1 LITAAIASSAL
12 AHAADGNSDAGWS
25 FEPLAGTMLG
35 LSIILYSLGRTRMSN
50 VQRRAVAPA
59 WRVASYCGAVG
70 ILVLALFSPLDA
82 LADEKFAWHMAQHL
96 MLMLGAAPL
105 LALANTHL
113 VSLFALPLSLRRV
126 VGRYVSGAPG
136 MRQAGTHRFSPLI
149 AAVIFAAGLWL
160 WHAPRMYDGALANPA
175 LHTFEH
181 LTFLVT
187 SAVFWRMVSNA
198 GDRRLDLG
206 SAILLTVL
214 VGLQANLLALL
225 LVLAPS
231 PIYSAYAA
239 NDLHDQQIG
248 GVLMLG
254 PASLIFLGAS
264 VRAIFRFVQAGPTAA
279 RAPEGFRKTLRDT
292 WPGQP
297 TWNVCRSREE
307 DDRNSSE
314 SVLSG
319 NKP

>member
-1 LITAAIASSAL
+1 
-12 AHAADGNSDAGWS
+12 
-25 FEPLAGTMLG
+25 
-35 LSIILYSLGRTRMSN
+35 MSN

-59 WRVASYCGAVG
+59 WRVACYCGAVG

-96 MLMLGAAPL
+96 LLMLAAAPL

-160 WHAPRMYDGALANPA
+160 WHAPRMYDGALADPA
-175 LHTFEH
+175 LHTLEH
-181 LTFLVT
+181 LTFLIT
-187 SAVFWRMVSNA
+187 SAVFWRMVSTA

-206 SAILLTVL
+206 SAVLMTVL

-225 LVLAPS
+225 LVLAPTE
-231 PIYSAYAA
+231 IYSAYAA
-239 NDLHDQQIG
+239 NDLRDQQIG
-248 GVLMLG
+248 GLLMLG
-254 PASLIFLGAS
+254 PASLIFLAAT
-264 VRAIFRFVQAGPTAA
+264 VRAITRLVQAG
-279 RAPEGFRKTLRDT
+279 G
-292 WPGQP
+292 
-297 TWNVCRSREE
+297 
-307 DDRNSSE
+307 DRGRGA
-314 SVLSG
+314 L
-319 NKP
+319 PDLPFPR